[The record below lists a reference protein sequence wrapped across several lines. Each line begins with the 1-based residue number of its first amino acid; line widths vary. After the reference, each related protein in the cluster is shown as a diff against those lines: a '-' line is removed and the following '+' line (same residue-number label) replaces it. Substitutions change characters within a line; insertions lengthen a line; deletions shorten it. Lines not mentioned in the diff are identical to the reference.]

1 MNIVKNYQFK
11 LQGEG
16 IEMLK
21 KLFIKDYKN
30 VENPQV
36 RNRYG
41 IVAGIFGIVTNLIL
55 FLIKL
60 VIGLLANSITIM
72 ADAFNNLSDLGS
84 CIVTILGFK
93 LANKPADKEH
103 PYGHAR
109 YEYITGIIVSLLMLV
124 MGGIFLK
131 TSIGKII
138 SPEEIKISV
147 ATYLVLIVAVL
158 GKVLQM
164 VVYSDFAKSINSST
178 IKATAIDARNDI
190 ISTLAVLVATII
202 IGLFKINIDAYTGII
217 VSIFI
222 IISSIKSLKDTINPL
237 LGIIP
242 SEEKINKIK
251 EKILSHKEIIGIHDL
266 RIHSY
271 GEQND
276 FVTVHAEVPDTMGI
290 TEAHEVADI
299 VEREFK
305 EELNIDLT
313 VHIDPLNINDEETK
327 NIKNKVEEILKKFD
341 QDISIHDF
349 RVVTAQ
355 KHTNAI
361 FDIVIP
367 YEKNYNRYE
376 LLGVLEEGFKDE
388 DKKYYFVFNID
399 RPFC

>member
-1 MNIVKNYQFK
+1 
-11 LQGEG
+11 
-16 IEMLK
+16 MLK
-21 KLFIKDYKN
+21 KLFIKCYEN
-30 VENPQV
+30 VEDPTV
-36 RNRYG
+36 RNKYG
-41 IVAGIFGIVTNLIL
+41 VVAGYFGIITNLLL

-60 VIGLLANSITIM
+60 IIGLLTNSITIL
-72 ADAFNNLSDLGS
+72 ADAFNNLSDFGS

-124 MGGIFLK
+124 MGLIFLK

-138 SPEEIKISV
+138 SPEEIKISF
-147 ATYLVLIVAVL
+147 ATYLVLIIAVL

-164 VVYSDFAKSINSST
+164 VVYSDFARSINSST
-178 IKATAIDARNDI
+178 IKASAIDARNDI
-190 ISTLAVLVATII
+190 ISTLAVLAATII
-202 IGLFKINIDAYTGII
+202 MGIFKINIDAYTGII

-242 SEEKINKIK
+242 SEEKVNKIK

-271 GEQND
+271 GEKND
-276 FVTVHAEVPDTMGI
+276 FVTVHAEVPDTVGI
-290 TEAHEVADI
+290 IEAHEIADA

-313 VHIDPLNINDEETK
+313 VHIDPLNINDEETR
-327 NIKNKVEEILKKFD
+327 NIKNKVEEILKRFNK
-341 QDISIHDF
+341 DINIHDF

-361 FDIVIP
+361 FDIVVP
-367 YEKNYNRYE
+367 YGKNYNRYE

-388 DKKYYFVFNID
+388 EKKYYFIFNVD

>member
-1 MNIVKNYQFK
+1 
-11 LQGEG
+11 
-16 IEMLK
+16 MLK
-21 KLFIKDYKN
+21 KLFIKCYEN
-30 VENPQV
+30 VEDPTV
-36 RNRYG
+36 RNKYG
-41 IVAGIFGIVTNLIL
+41 VVAGYFGIITNLLL

-60 VIGLLANSITIM
+60 IIGLLTNSITIL
-72 ADAFNNLSDLGS
+72 ADAFNNLSDFGS

-124 MGGIFLK
+124 MGVIFLK

-138 SPEEIKISV
+138 SSEEVKISF
-147 ATYLVLIVAVL
+147 ATYLVLIIAVL

-164 VVYSDFAKSINSST
+164 VVYSDFARSINSST
-178 IKATAIDARNDI
+178 IKASAIDARNDI
-190 ISTLAVLVATII
+190 ISTLAVLAATII
-202 IGLFKINIDAYTGII
+202 MGIFKINIDAYTGII

-242 SEEKINKIK
+242 SEEKVNKIK

-271 GEQND
+271 GEKND

-290 TEAHEVADI
+290 IEAHEIADT

-313 VHIDPLNINDEETK
+313 VHIDPLNINDEETR
-327 NIKNKVEEILKKFD
+327 NIKNKVEEILKRFNK
-341 QDISIHDF
+341 DINIHDF

-361 FDIVIP
+361 FDIVVP
-367 YEKNYNRYE
+367 DGKNYSWYE

-388 DKKYYFVFNID
+388 DKNDYFIFNVD

>member
-1 MNIVKNYQFK
+1 
-11 LQGEG
+11 
-16 IEMLK
+16 MLK
-21 KLFIKDYKN
+21 KLFIKCYEN
-30 VENPQV
+30 VEDPTV
-36 RNRYG
+36 RNKYG
-41 IVAGIFGIVTNLIL
+41 VVAGYLGIITNLLL

-60 VIGLLANSITIM
+60 IIGLLTNSITIL
-72 ADAFNNLSDLGS
+72 ADAFNNLSDFGS

-124 MGGIFLK
+124 MGVIFLK

-138 SPEEIKISV
+138 SPEEIKISF
-147 ATYLVLIVAVL
+147 ATYLVLIIAVL

-164 VVYSDFAKSINSST
+164 VVYSDFARSINSST
-178 IKATAIDARNDI
+178 IKASAIDARNDI
-190 ISTLAVLVATII
+190 ISTLAVLAATII
-202 IGLFKINIDAYTGII
+202 MGIFKINIDAYTGII

-222 IISSIKSLKDTINPL
+222 IISSIKSLKETINPL

-242 SEEKINKIK
+242 SEEKVNKIK

-271 GEQND
+271 GEKND

-290 TEAHEVADI
+290 IEAHEIADT

-313 VHIDPLNINDEETK
+313 VHIDPLNINDEETR
-327 NIKNKVEEILKKFD
+327 NIKNKVEEILKRFNK
-341 QDISIHDF
+341 DINIHDF

-361 FDIVIP
+361 FDIVVP
-367 YEKNYNRYE
+367 YGKNYNRYE

-388 DKKYYFVFNID
+388 EKKYYFIFNVD

>member
-1 MNIVKNYQFK
+1 MNIVKNYQFE
-11 LQGEG
+11 LQGERA
-16 IEMLK
+16 EMFK

-60 VIGLLANSITIM
+60 VIGIIANSITIM
-72 ADAFNNLSDLGS
+72 ADAFNNLSDFGS

-109 YEYITGIIVSLLMLV
+109 YEYITGIIVSLLMFV

-131 TSIGKII
+131 TSIEKII
-138 SPEEIKISV
+138 SPEEIKINV
-147 ATYLVLIVAVL
+147 ATYLVLIVAIL

-164 VVYSDFAKSINSST
+164 VVYSDFAKSINSSA

-190 ISTLAVLVATII
+190 ISTLAVLGATFVMGI
-202 IGLFKINIDAYTGII
+202 FKINIDAYAGII

-242 SEEKINKIK
+242 SEEKVNKIK
-251 EKILSHKEIIGIHDL
+251 EKILSHNEIIGIHDL

-313 VHIDPLNINDEETK
+313 VHIDPLNVNDEQTK
-327 NIKNKVEEILKKFD
+327 NIKNKVEKILKKFD
-341 QDISIHDF
+341 KDISIHDF
-349 RVVTAQ
+349 SLIILRFFISVSA
-355 KHTNAI
+355 
-361 FDIVIP
+361 
-367 YEKNYNRYE
+367 
-376 LLGVLEEGFKDE
+376 
-388 DKKYYFVFNID
+388 NILIID
-399 RPFC
+399 

>member
-1 MNIVKNYQFK
+1 
-11 LQGEG
+11 
-16 IEMLK
+16 MLK
-21 KLFIKDYKN
+21 KLFIKCYEN
-30 VENPQV
+30 VEDPTV
-36 RNRYG
+36 RNKYG
-41 IVAGIFGIVTNLIL
+41 VVAGYFGIITNLLL

-60 VIGLLANSITIM
+60 IIGLLTNSITIL
-72 ADAFNNLSDLGS
+72 ADAFNNLSDFGS

-124 MGGIFLK
+124 MGVIFLK

-138 SPEEIKISV
+138 LPEEVKISF
-147 ATYLVLIVAVL
+147 ATYLVLIIAVL

-164 VVYSDFAKSINSST
+164 VVYSDFARSINSST
-178 IKATAIDARNDI
+178 IKASAIDARNDI
-190 ISTLAVLVATII
+190 ISTLAVLAATII
-202 IGLFKINIDAYTGII
+202 MGIFKINIDAYTGII

-237 LGIIP
+237 IGIIP
-242 SEEKINKIK
+242 SEEKVNKIK

-271 GEQND
+271 GEKND

-290 TEAHEVADI
+290 IEAHEIADA

-313 VHIDPLNINDEETK
+313 VHIDPLNINDEETR
-327 NIKNKVEEILKKFD
+327 NIKNKVEEILKRFNK
-341 QDISIHDF
+341 DINIHDF

-361 FDIVIP
+361 FDIVVP
-367 YEKNYNRYE
+367 YGKNYNRYE

-388 DKKYYFVFNID
+388 EKKYYFIFNVD

>member
-1 MNIVKNYQFK
+1 
-11 LQGEG
+11 
-16 IEMLK
+16 MLK
-21 KLFIKDYKN
+21 KLFIKCYEN
-30 VENPQV
+30 VEDPTV
-36 RNRYG
+36 RNKYG
-41 IVAGIFGIVTNLIL
+41 VVAGYFGIITNLLL

-60 VIGLLANSITIM
+60 IIGLLTNSITIL
-72 ADAFNNLSDLGS
+72 ADAFNNLSDFGS

-124 MGGIFLK
+124 MGVIFLK

-138 SPEEIKISV
+138 SSEEVKISF
-147 ATYLVLIVAVL
+147 ATYLVLIIAVL

-164 VVYSDFAKSINSST
+164 VVYSDFARSINSST
-178 IKATAIDARNDI
+178 IKASAIDARNDI
-190 ISTLAVLVATII
+190 ISTLAVLAATII
-202 IGLFKINIDAYTGII
+202 MGIFKINIDAYTGII

-242 SEEKINKIK
+242 SEEKVNKIK

-271 GEQND
+271 GEKND

-290 TEAHEVADI
+290 IEAHEIADT

-313 VHIDPLNINDEETK
+313 VHIDPLNINDEETR
-327 NIKNKVEEILKKFD
+327 NIKNKVEEILKRFNK
-341 QDISIHDF
+341 DINIHDF

-361 FDIVIP
+361 FDIVVP
-367 YEKNYNRYE
+367 YGKNYSRYE

-388 DKKYYFVFNID
+388 DKKYYFIFNVD